1 MEAEG
6 SSLVVYGRYG
16 FFFRNEHFPIHPEL
30 EAVVAGVPH
39 WFVGIGMI
47 GVAAAPWFRWR
58 FTLRTL
64 LIATTLVA
72 VALGLIV
79 YVVRQ

>member
-1 MEAEG
+1 M
-6 SSLVVYGRYG
+6 SDFRIQKLDDG
-16 FFFRNEHFPIHPEL
+16 F
-30 EAVVAGVPH
+30 VVPH
-39 WFVGIGMI
+39 WFVILLISML
-47 GVAAAPWFRWR
+47 AAVSWLPIWSNR

-79 YVVRQ
+79 WLR